1 MNTLFLLLLL
11 ASFIALIVLLPIV
24 VVKAIQKKKSKI
36 SFRNMGIAIVVTFV
50 SIIGFTVTLDN
61 EELESDSAAIET
73 SAPTIAEDVTNETDE
88 KPVVEAKKPWNESL
102 EEIINSSDAPSDK
115 FYALEKVM
123 MDAEVAESDIESFKN
138 DILTAYKEKTYI
150 ADPTNDSVML
160 NYIFKSYIVEQNETD
175 SWNDF
180 AFDFHQNVKYVYRGV
195 DGPESEAVKAN
206 EAQMD
211 NVINNL

>member
-1 MNTLFLLLLL
+1 MKKLVFSAALVSALFLSACSGDTETLE
-11 ASFIALIVLLPIV
+11 
-24 VVKAIQKKKSKI
+24 KSEP
-36 SFRNMGIAIVVTFV
+36 
-50 SIIGFTVTLDN
+50 LDTS
-61 EELESDSAAIET
+61 EEKVD
-73 SAPTIAEDVTNETDE
+73 
-88 KPVVEAKKPWNESL
+88 VVEESKPWNESL

-123 MDAEVAESDIESFKN
+123 MDAEVTEAEVDSFKQ
-138 DILTAYKEKTYI
+138 DILTAYKEKTYL

-175 SWNDF
+175 AWKDF

-211 NVINNL
+211 KVINNL

>member
-1 MNTLFLLLLL
+1 MEKLVFSATLVSALLLG
-11 ASFIALIVLLPIV
+11 ACSDDTETTE
-24 VVKAIQKKKSKI
+24 KSE
-36 SFRNMGIAIVVTFV
+36 T
-50 SIIGFTVTLDN
+50 
-61 EELESDSAAIET
+61 IET
-73 SAPTIAEDVTNETDE
+73 PEE
-88 KPVVEAKKPWNESL
+88 KVEVVEDTKPWNESL

-123 MDAEVAESDIESFKN
+123 MDAEVAEADVESFKQ
-138 DILTAYKEKTYI
+138 DILKAYKEKTYLD
-150 ADPTNDSVML
+150 DPTNDSAMI

-175 SWNDF
+175 SWKDF

-211 NVINNL
+211 KVLGDL